1 MAALCHPGRYA
12 VGWWEAGVVK
22 VLEGKVSNEGRVVIP
37 IDIRHSMGLAA
48 GDRVQF
54 VLADDGEVRLV
65 TARSLAH
72 ALWARNTGG
81 DAVDTGE
88 LVRAVREAGERGA
101 VDAWA
106 DDDLPSAPSGASS
119 HDDVLSTLFPDR

>member
-1 MAALCHPGRYA
+1 M
-12 VGWWEAGVVK
+12 K

-65 TARSLAH
+65 TPRSLAH
-72 ALWARNTGG
+72 AVWARNTGG

-88 LVRAVREAGERGA
+88 LVRAVHETSESRAEERG
-101 VDAWA
+101 DPW
-106 DDDLPSAPSGASS
+106 DDDLPASPSAEHS
-119 HDDVLSTLFPDR
+119 DDSVLSVLFPAG